1 MPDSHSSMTTRMG
14 PENVSAVIC
23 TKNSITG
30 IEGCLESLRA
40 AGVGEIIVADAHST
54 DGTREVAN
62 AIADLVLE
70 DPGTGLGNAR
80 NIGIAHTTQPLIL
93 NMGSDNVMPPGQL
106 QVMIDSL
113 ESNEY
118 QGVSAQTL
126 IEGSDYVSRGLNA
139 WRRGR
144 FIPGPA
150 AVIGTPTLFVGEL
163 LRNNPYDPTRIF
175 SDDSELCERWI
186 RDFGAKFAISKAVV
200 NEVGKTSWEEVRVRC
215 RMYGISDEEIFT
227 IGRSHSWS
235 RSRQLSS
242 ILHPIRSDLLQPL
255 RNLSIAEATSN
266 TPFLLY
272 FTALRYSAWARS
284 ALHRRQAERRLPA
297 D

>member
-1 MPDSHSSMTTRMG
+1 MHAHD
-14 PENVSAVIC
+14 VSAVIC

-40 AGVGEIIVADAHST
+40 AGVGEIIVVDAHST

-80 NIGIAHTTQPLIL
+80 NIGIAHTTRPLIL

-106 QVMIDSL
+106 QIMIDSL
-113 ESNEY
+113 RNSEY

-144 FIPGPA
+144 FMPGPA
-150 AVIGTPTLFVGEL
+150 AVIGTPTLFQGDL
-163 LRNNPYDPTRIF
+163 LRKHPYDPSRVF
-175 SDDSELCERWI
+175 SDDSELCERWA
-186 RDFGAKFAISKAVV
+186 REFRAKFAISDAYVT
-200 NEVGKTSWEEVRVRC
+200 EVGKTSWEEVRVRC
-215 RMYGISDEEIFT
+215 RMYGISDAEIYGL
-227 IGRSHSWS
+227 GRSAGWS
-235 RSRQLSS
+235 ASRKAAS
-242 ILHPIRSDLLQPL
+242 ILHPFRADFVEPLKNLPLSDALT
-255 RNLSIAEATSN
+255 AA
-266 TPFLLY
+266 PFLLA
-272 FTALRYSAWARS
+272 FTTLRYTSWLRS
-284 ALHRRQAERRLPA
+284 IPRNN
-297 D
+297 